1 MELEQALEGLLLRIF
16 TAEELRRNLRHLPTG
31 DALLAELPGREAP
44 PRALVSECV
53 AALGRRGW
61 AAAAPFWAM
70 LRRERP
76 RFAAEIAKLEAGLAA
91 SDPSDPSEAA
101 GDGVVEPG
109 RGERLRILFVSASP
123 EAEERLRCDQELR
136 RIMERL
142 RGARFGA
149 QISVI
154 HAPAARYEDLRTALL
169 EHRPHALHLSCH
181 GTADGGL
188 VLEGSHGGAE
198 TAPPQSLR
206 LLLELADELRLVVL
220 AACHSVA
227 LARRL
232 THPQLRVAMD
242 SAIPDFAACSF
253 SVAFYETLAFGRSVE
268 AAFQAGI
275 ADLARYG
282 GEAAPKLLPEGLE
295 GAAARATPLVGRR

>member
-16 TAEELRRNLRHLPTG
+16 TAEELRRNLRHLPAG

-44 PRALVSECV
+44 PRALISECV
-53 AALGRRGW
+53 AALERRGW

-76 RFAAEIAKLEAGLAA
+76 RFAADIAKLEAGLTA
-91 SDPSDPSEAA
+91 SDPSETP
-101 GDGVVEPG
+101 GDLVESPE
-109 RGERLRILFVSASP
+109 RGERSLRILFVSASP

-136 RIMERL
+136 RIIERL
-142 RGARFGA
+142 RGTRFGA

-169 EHRPHALHLSCH
+169 EHRPHALHMSCH

-232 THPQLRVAMD
+232 THPPLRVAMD

-282 GEAAPKLLPEGLE
+282 GEAAPVLLPEGPE